1 MIVEKLSLRDFR
13 SHGATK
19 VKFNEGITVIVGE
32 NGSGKTTLL
41 DAINFALFKNSSVGV
56 DDLIRR
62 GAEEAQV
69 GLVFHE
75 GGKRYRVVRRRRQG
89 RAAGSSL
96 YRFEKGDELLI
107 AKGEGEVTRE
117 IERILGINAEL
128 FTSAIYIR
136 QGEIDALLSAQP
148 SVRKRIIGK
157 LLGAEDMERAY
168 AAMLEVVREFEMRL
182 AALERVD
189 SELKRARD
197 RFLEKRAEI
206 KRLEGRLEE
215 WRNVR
220 SRAERD
226 VKEVKGEL
234 AELEGGLRLVQRR
247 MVLTGELAH
256 IEERLK
262 LLRHYSAKQ
271 EALREEEE
279 RYLSLE
285 AELDELRKK
294 QERLAELEAEIKVRV
309 REKEQAEKR
318 LAELEEYI
326 EGALEAACKTLGV
339 PLSVSR
345 SGRVMESISL
355 EEIEVTLKRRLG
367 EMNETRENINRER
380 DALAREAA
388 NLRGSAKEIEKALR
402 ELLAA
407 GSRCPVCDSNLSEER
422 RERLSKEY
430 RCRIAEALRR
440 AQVLEGEQE
449 DKKLELG
456 YVEKKLEE
464 ANTLKAEL
472 SVVRGRKE
480 ERERLIGRVEE
491 LQKEIKALE
500 EERRL
505 LEPVAKEVEELEK
518 ERDSLKEAHEEYI
531 EARGYLRKH
540 IHEMDELVKR
550 MKEVEE
556 ELKNIEDALGKL
568 EEKLGHEVSEEHL
581 RRLRKRWEEVQAR
594 FTELEKQISAGEEAL
609 RRVKGEIQELEDE
622 IKALEEKLL
631 EKERLEKFV
640 SLLRKIRAL
649 FHRDSL
655 QTELRRRALPLIEEY
670 AREVFEEFNLP
681 YSELSLDEDFSIG
694 VFGPLGEESAHML
707 SGGERVALALALRLG
722 IAKALSGSAMEMIM
736 LDEPTIHLDA
746 QRRQELVEIIKKLS
760 SIPQT
765 IVVTHDKEFEQ
776 AAHSLLVVEKKAGI
790 SRVVEAG

>member
-19 VKFNEGITVIVGE
+19 VRFNEGITVIVGE

-69 GLVFHE
+69 GLVFYE
-75 GGKRYRVVRRRRQG
+75 GGRRYRVVRRRRKG
-89 RAAGSSL
+89 RTAGSSL
-96 YRFEKGDELLI
+96 YRFENGDELLI

-182 AALERVD
+182 AALEGVD
-189 SELKRARD
+189 ADLRSARD
-197 RFLEKRAEI
+197 
-206 KRLEGRLEE
+206 RLEGRAEEIRRLEHQLEE
-215 WRNVR
+215 WR
-220 SRAERD
+220 RARGE
-226 VKEVKGEL
+226 VKEAMMVAKG
-234 AELEGGLRLVQRR
+234 
-247 MVLTGELAH
+247 
-256 IEERLK
+256 K
-262 LLRHYSAKQ
+262 
-271 EALREEEE
+271 
-279 RYLSLE
+279 
-285 AELDELRKK
+285 
-294 QERLAELEAEIKVRV
+294 
-309 REKEQAEKR
+309 
-318 LAELEEYI
+318 LAELEEGLRLVRSREALAVERVHLLEKLERLKHYSARL
-326 EGALEAACKTLGV
+326 EAVRERGERYLALEAELNRLRKKMEN
-339 PLSVSR
+339 LSVLDALLKGKEREKGEAEAKLAEVEVYLEKALKLASK
-345 SGRVMESISL
+345 VLAVPALSL
-355 EEIEVTLKRRLG
+355 EELVEMLGRRLE
-367 EMNETRENINRER
+367 EMKETRENINRER
-380 DALAREAA
+380 DALAKEAA
-388 NLRGSAKEIEKALR
+388 NLRGRAGEVEKSLQ

-422 RERLSKEY
+422 RERLGKEY
-430 RCRIAEALRR
+430 RRRIAEALRR
-440 AQVLEGEQE
+440 AQVLEGELE

-464 ANTLKAEL
+464 ANALKAEL
-472 SVVRGRKE
+472 SVIRSRAGERDRLRKK
-480 ERERLIGRVEE
+480 IKE
-491 LQKEIKALE
+491 LEGELKALE
-500 EERRL
+500 EQRRL
-505 LEPVAKEVEELEK
+505 LEPVAGQVEELEK

-540 IHEMDELVKR
+540 MHEMDELEKR
-550 MKEVEE
+550 AREVEE
-556 ELKNIEDALGKL
+556 ELKNIDGSLKKL
-568 EEKLGHEVSEEHL
+568 EEKLGHEISEEHL
-581 RRLRKRWEEVQAR
+581 AGVRIRYEEVQAK

-609 RRVKGEIQELEDE
+609 RRVKGEIQELEGE
-622 IKALEEKLL
+622 INTMEEKLL
-631 EKERLEKFV
+631 EKERLEKFI
-640 SLLRKIRAL
+640 SLLRKIRGL

-681 YSELSLDEDFSIG
+681 YSELSLDEDFSVG

-765 IVVTHDKEFEQ
+765 IVVT
-776 AAHSLLVVEKKAGI
+776 
-790 SRVVEAG
+790 